1 MRPFWQLLGIV
12 GVTLF
17 FLSAFTPLP
26 NLLDQHLATPARIQP
41 ADAIVVLGAGIGRSG
56 QLGDDSL
63 RRALEG
69 MLLRRRQLAPFLV
82 FSGPAQY
89 GGPSEADVR
98 AQLAHEL
105 GLSPEGILTEP
116 HAWTTREEATRIG
129 ALLQPRHVRRILL
142 VTDSRHMVRART
154 LFEHARFE
162 VFPAPVDDGRGAS
175 VSPGKRLDLTERVLQ
190 EWVARIYY
198 RAAGYL

>member
-1 MRPFWQLLGIV
+1 MRRFWQLLGLV

-17 FLSAFTPLP
+17 FLSAFTSLP
-26 NLLDQHLATPARIQP
+26 NLLSQRLAVAVRIQP
-41 ADAIVVLGAGIGRSG
+41 ADAIVVLGAGIGPSG
-56 QLGDDSL
+56 QLGEDSL

-69 MLLRRRQLAPFLV
+69 MLLRRRQLAPLLV
-82 FSGPAQY
+82 FSGPAPY
-89 GGPSEADVR
+89 GGASEAEVR
-98 AQLAHEL
+98 AQLACEL
-105 GLSPEGILTEP
+105 GISAEGILTEP

-142 VTDSRHMVRART
+142 VTNPRHMVRART
-154 LFEHARFE
+154 VFEHAGFE
-162 VFPAPVDDGRGAS
+162 VFPAPADDGSGAAR
-175 VSPGKRLDLTERVLQ
+175 SPGGRLWLTWQVLQ